1 MEEREGGREKP
12 VTVGGLNWGGKKN
25 MDRPSIGG
33 YMVEGCPSFHTNER
47 LLAFV
52 TCDRLYASGYSL
64 VIYLELS
71 AEN

>member
-1 MEEREGGREKP
+1 
-12 VTVGGLNWGGKKN
+12 

-52 TCDRLYASGYSL
+52 TCDRLYAFGYSL

>member
-1 MEEREGGREKP
+1 MEEREGEREKP
-12 VTVGGLNWGGKKN
+12 VTVGGLNWGGKKHGQAI
-25 MDRPSIGG
+25 DRWIH
-33 YMVEGCPSFHTNER
+33 EGCPSFHTNER